1 MAFYVVN
8 TRREFTQAQLI
19 HITDNGMGRVDFM
32 EARWQALPG
41 AKSLIARDCEHDHMA
56 LSSRFIDWWMERPLI
71 WLVIW
76 PTV

>member
-41 AKSLIARDCEHDHMA
+41 AKSLIACGPTKR
-56 LSSRFIDWWMERPLI
+56 LRTRPHGA
-71 WLVIW
+71 
-76 PTV
+76 